1 MHTASRALS
10 TGSNAVPAY
19 LSHSD
24 PRYSSEICAKLVTTK
39 RGRKEAI
46 LLGLNKPITIGRNP
60 TLCSYLVADRSVSGI
75 HCKIYAVRSPNGGV
89 IVSCRDLSKNGIIL
103 NAHRI
108 KKTFAI
114 LMDGDTIQIPDS
126 LTFTCVHIW
135 KEPVQKANIF
145 DPTPPPHLAQKISL
159 KRIGNYTLTSQ
170 CLGTGSFATVHLAI
184 DTVHHCQVACKS
196 IRTRKE
202 HELDQVS
209 KEVAILLDLNHPN
222 INRIYDTRRDG
233 NFIHLFLQL
242 CTGGDLFTYVNSY
255 TEKGAYMCEAEAKY
269 IMYQLLKG
277 LSYLHDKSISHR
289 DLKPEN
295 ILLHSPGPYPR
306 IQIADFGLARPKS
319 YQATFNVCGTV
330 SYLPPEGI
338 LALDQKHLTYVGLP
352 ADCWSAGVTL
362 YIMLSGSHPFDYGT
376 ARQSAN
382 WINPSASQR
391 GSSNSQVS
399 EMDIQHEVELKERI
413 IKGGVEFQPRLWRSM
428 VEAQGLVLHLLQ
440 HDPRHRATIADA
452 LRSKWIASEIDLL
465 EGAYRDRI
473 MYTLEPAEVA

>member
-1 MHTASRALS
+1 
-10 TGSNAVPAY
+10 
-19 LSHSD
+19 
-24 PRYSSEICAKLVTTK
+24 
-39 RGRKEAI
+39 
-46 LLGLNKPITIGRNP
+46 
-60 TLCSYLVADRSVSGI
+60 
-75 HCKIYAVRSPNGGV
+75 
-89 IVSCRDLSKNGIIL
+89 
-103 NAHRI
+103 
-108 KKTFAI
+108 
-114 LMDGDTIQIPDS
+114 MDGDSIRIPDS
-126 LTFTCVHIW
+126 LTFTCMHIW
-135 KEPVQKANIF
+135 KEPVHKATVF

-170 CLGTGSFATVHLAI
+170 CLGTGSFATVHLAM

-202 HELDQVS
+202 HESDQVT
-209 KEVAILLDLNHPN
+209 KEINILLELNHPN
-222 INRIYDTRRDG
+222 INRIYDTRKDG

-255 TEKGAYMCEAEAKY
+255 TEKGSHMCEAEAKY

-277 LSYLHDKSISHR
+277 LYYLHDKSISHR

-338 LALDQKHLTYVGLP
+338 LALDQKHLTYVGAAASSLFRRLP

-362 YIMLSGSHPFDYGT
+362 YIMLSYVLSLKRLTGLVCGSHPFDYGT
-376 ARQSAN
+376 AHQSDN
-382 WINPSASQR
+382 WISQAR
-391 GSSNSQVS
+391 GSGSSNSRIS
-399 EMDIQHEVELKERI
+399 DLDLHHEMQLKERI
-413 IKGGVEFQPRLWRSM
+413 VGGGVDFQPKLWRDIP
-428 VEAQGLVLHLLQ
+428 EAQELVFHLLS
-440 HDPRHRATIADA
+440 HDPRRRATIPDA
-452 LRSKWIASEIDLL
+452 LRSKWISCDLDLL

-473 MYTLEPAEVA
+473 VATLEPAETAC